1 MDYKNFFIRIIVSL
15 ISLIF
20 YISLSLTNF
29 KFIFFLII
37 AIYFLILI
45 EVIIYFKNNKPLILI
60 YLILSFISIFNI
72 KFENNYFFIFNIMIF
87 IIIIFD
93 IFSYIVG
100 ANIGKIKILKY
111 ISPNKTLE
119 GFIGGALISFSTSLV
134 LFILFDKNINLITL
148 LFILIIILCSFI
160 GDIIESYF
168 KRINHLKNSSNFLP
182 GHGGFFDRFDSFI
195 FAIVVYSL
203 MYKLI

>member
-1 MDYKNFFIRIIVSL
+1 MDYKNFFIRMLVSL
-15 ISLIF
+15 IFLIL

-45 EVIIYFKNNKPLILI
+45 EVITYFKNNKILILI

-93 IFSYIVG
+93 IFSYILG
-100 ANIGKIKILKY
+100 SNIGKIKILKY

-119 GFIGGALISFSTSLV
+119 GLIGGALISFSTSLI
-134 LFILFDKNINLITL
+134 LFILFDKNINLITF

>member
-1 MDYKNFFIRIIVSL
+1 MDYKNFFIRMLVSL
-15 ISLIF
+15 IFLIL

-45 EVIIYFKNNKPLILI
+45 EVIIYFKNNKILILI

-100 ANIGKIKILKY
+100 SNIGKIKILKY

-119 GFIGGALISFSTSLV
+119 GLIGGALISFSTSLI
-134 LFILFDKNINLITL
+134 LFILFDKNINLITF